1 MSVNRVI
8 VATALVA
15 ALGLAGC
22 QSAKKALGISKV
34 TPDEFRVVTKAPLV
48 VPPDY
53 ALRPPAPGKPRP
65 QELQP
70 ESAAR
75 NALLGA
81 REAESRTDGEKL
93 LVAKAGADKADPLIR
108 YVVDD
113 EFGDVAHK
121 EKGFADKVMFWNAG
135 KAADPNAPV
144 VAADN
149 TSAPIDPA
157 AEQERIA
164 KLTGG
169 KTVVIQREQSKKIK
183 LPGL

>member
-1 MSVNRVI
+1 MSLNRVI

-15 ALGLAGC
+15 AAGLAGC
-22 QSAKKALGISKV
+22 QSTQKALGMSKV

-53 ALRPPAPGKPRP
+53 ALRPPAPGEPRP

-81 REAESRTDGEKL
+81 REAEQRSDGEKL
-93 LVAKAGADKADPLIR
+93 LVAKAGADKADPLVR

-113 EFGDVAHK
+113 EFGDIAHK
-121 EKGFADKVMFWNAG
+121 EKGFADRVMFWKKDG
-135 KAADPNAPV
+135 P
-144 VAADN
+144 
-149 TSAPIDPA
+149 SAPPGALDNSVKPVDE
-157 AEQERIA
+157 AEKERIA
-164 KLTGG
+164 KLTAN
-169 KTVVIQREQSKKIK
+169 KPVTIKREGSGRIK